1 MERIRTVFVIAPY
14 HYDYS
19 VAAIIQGLNKI
30 PDIKVFANSDHNHCS
45 HPVIKLQTQKQ
56 VAKLADVT
64 VLAHSALEGKYAQF
78 VQPLLDEVNPDVFL
92 DGSDYCEYEANPKD
106 YKLYLKRELDP
117 TQRPIENNV
126 KPFIFA
132 AEDRFFIYTVPW
144 THAIGR
150 VWEPGKGVTPADIHK
165 SIWEQKSKKMACIM
179 TACDKR
185 PWRFNVINKLNECYE
200 NDDEA
205 FVGEIRTG
213 ATYGDLDTGDRHF
226 AGYFA
231 KLFDSKISVDAW
243 GCGGARQTG
252 RFWESLANGCLV
264 MFQPIEPY
272 VWTNT
277 FEDGKDFVIYENV
290 DDLEDKLN
298 YYTEHDNEAREI
310 AERGFQNLVNN
321 HTTKTRTEEFI
332 TLCERYL

>member
-106 YKLYLKRELDP
+106 YKLYIKRELSGP
-117 TQRPIENNV
+117 QEEFSNV
-126 KPFIFA
+126 EPLIFA
-132 AEDRFFIYTVPW
+132 AEDRFFTKARPTS
-144 THAIGR
+144 THR
-150 VWEPGKGVTPADIHK
+150 
-165 SIWEQKSKKMACIM
+165 SIWAQKTKKMACIM

-185 PWRFNVINKLNECYE
+185 PWRFEVLDKLKKNYE
-200 NDDEA
+200 NDNKV

-213 ATYGDLDTGDRHF
+213 EKPAALDTGDRHF
-226 AGYFA
+226 AGYFD

-252 RFWESLANGCLV
+252 RFWESVANGCLV
-264 MFQPIEPY
+264 FYPPIEPY
-272 VWTNT
+272 VWPNT
-277 FEDGKDFVIYENV
+277 FEAGKHFVVYNNIEDLDSKLRYYMEN
-290 DDLEDKLN
+290 DD
-298 YYTEHDNEAREI
+298 EARTI
-310 AERGFQNLVNN
+310 ADEGWKHMAQH
-321 HTTKTRTEEFI
+321 HTTKVRGEEFKS
-332 TLCERYL
+332 LCKRYL

>member
-30 PDIKVFANSDHNHCS
+30 PDIKVFANSGYNHCL
-45 HPVIKLQTQKQ
+45 HPVVKLKTQKQ

-64 VLAHSALEGKYAQF
+64 VLTHSALEGKYAQF
-78 VQPLLDEVNPDVFL
+78 VQPLLDEVKPDVFL

-132 AEDRFFIYTVPW
+132 AEDRFFTRAAP
-144 THAIGR
+144 TS
-150 VWEPGKGVTPADIHK
+150 IHR
-165 SIWEQKSKKMACIM
+165 SLWAQKTQKMACIM

-185 PWRFNVINKLNECYE
+185 PWRFEVLERMKKNYE
-200 NDDEA
+200 NDSES

-213 ATYGDLDTGDRHF
+213 EKPGNLDTGDRHF
-226 AGYFA
+226 TGYFD

-252 RFWESLANGCLV
+252 RFWESVANGCLV
-264 MFQPIEPY
+264 FYPPIEPY
-272 VWTNT
+272 VWPNT
-277 FEDGKDFVIYENV
+277 FEADKHFVVYNNIEDLDNKLRYYMEN
-290 DDLEDKLN
+290 DD
-298 YYTEHDNEAREI
+298 EARII
-310 AERGFQNLVNN
+310 AEEAWKHMARH
-321 HTTKTRTEEFI
+321 HTTKVRGEEFI
-332 TLCERYL
+332 SLCKRYL